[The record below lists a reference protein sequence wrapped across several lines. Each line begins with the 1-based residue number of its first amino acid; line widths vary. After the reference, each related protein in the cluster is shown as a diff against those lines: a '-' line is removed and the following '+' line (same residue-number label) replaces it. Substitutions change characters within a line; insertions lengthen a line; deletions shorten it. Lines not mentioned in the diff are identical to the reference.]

1 VKDLQKEKA
10 SPHMKAK
17 EQAQLMHQLHAQAQ
31 HVTAQSSTQA
41 LPQMVPL
48 SAPAGGVALALHTAT
63 EATHDPGVLPPGPRP
78 SPPRGQRR
86 SRSVHAVRLRDYL
99 SAFIS

>member
-1 VKDLQKEKA
+1 MKDLQKEKA
-10 SPHMKAK
+10 SLTHMKAK

-41 LPQMVPL
+41 LPQMVPR
-48 SAPAGGVALALHTAT
+48 TDT
-63 EATHDPGVLPPGPRP
+63 
-78 SPPRGQRR
+78 GQRR

-99 SAFIS
+99 SVFIY